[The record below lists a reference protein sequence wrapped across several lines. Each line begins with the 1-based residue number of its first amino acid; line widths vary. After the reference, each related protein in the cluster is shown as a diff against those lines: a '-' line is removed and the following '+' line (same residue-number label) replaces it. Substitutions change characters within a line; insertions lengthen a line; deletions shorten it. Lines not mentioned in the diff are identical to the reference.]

1 MCCRRL
7 PVFAAAIAGIHQPGC
22 FEAVEGVLIQVV
34 TAVLIGDFAIPLK
47 TESFERAQ
55 NVGSG
60 AGHFARG
67 VKVFNADQPFALMS
81 ARVGIGGDGGQ

>member
-1 MCCRRL
+1 
-7 PVFAAAIAGIHQPGC
+7 
-22 FEAVEGVLIQVV
+22 
-34 TAVLIGDFAIPLK
+34 LIGDFAIPLK
-47 TESFERAQ
+47 AESFKRAQ

-81 ARVGIGGDGGQ
+81 ARIGIGGDGGQ